1 VNILH
6 RFVLAGLVLFM
17 VTQVAHAALFDDEEA
32 RKRID
37 ATNQRLSAMQRQID
51 DRLLLLEQQAKS
63 GGLADLAT
71 QIQLL
76 QGDMA
81 KLRGQIEVVTY
92 ELEQSQKR
100 QRDLYVDL
108 DTRLRKMEAAAA
120 SAAESANAANAAN
133 AANPA
138 NTASTGTP
146 PAGNATVVA
155 PPAATVAAPPPATV
169 AAPPTTVAV
178 APPVRN
184 SSDGVAEQRAYD
196 AALDLFKRG
205 DYQGAI
211 TGFGSFI
218 KTYPRSPLGFGESD
232 NLVPRPIEQRRCL
245 DQRILAVPAGQRHG
259 AALVRLVGAQARDPG
274 RSAGK
279 GAIERFD
286 LADVTAAKAR
296 LLAVIEAVDPGIVDH
311 SRQGAGIGVEGSDP
325 DAVFFLGSGPGFI
338 GFGEKPT
345 GIERGDLNLEPVRE
359 NEVADRLVFDTEAGR
374 EYDLPGD
381 HLAQG
386 DQSLERGCAGDTR
399 NRGFRRR
406 RRQRSCPLRRW
417 LLRRISLQHG
427 IVLRSPSPVIL
438 RA

>member
-1 VNILH
+1 MNILH

-17 VTQVAHAALFDDEEA
+17 VTQAAHAALFDDEEA

-133 AANPA
+133 AANPP

-146 PAGNATVVA
+146 AAGNATVVA
-155 PPAATVAAPPPATV
+155 PPAAPV

-184 SSDGVAEQRAYD
+184 STDGVAEQRAYD

-218 KTYPRSPLGFGESD
+218 KTYPRSPLASSAQFWIGNAQYARRDYRGSI
-232 NLVPRPIEQRRCL
+232 VTQRQL
-245 DQRILAVPAGQRHG
+245 LKDYPDSSKAPD
-259 AALVRLVGAQARDPG
+259 ALLNIASAQADMGDNAAARRTLEELIAKYPKSD
-274 RSAGK
+274 AGTRAK
-279 GAIERFD
+279 QRLGAR
-286 LADVTAAKAR
+286 
-296 LLAVIEAVDPGIVDH
+296 
-311 SRQGAGIGVEGSDP
+311 
-325 DAVFFLGSGPGFI
+325 
-338 GFGEKPT
+338 
-345 GIERGDLNLEPVRE
+345 
-359 NEVADRLVFDTEAGR
+359 
-374 EYDLPGD
+374 
-381 HLAQG
+381 
-386 DQSLERGCAGDTR
+386 
-399 NRGFRRR
+399 
-406 RRQRSCPLRRW
+406 
-417 LLRRISLQHG
+417 
-427 IVLRSPSPVIL
+427 
-438 RA
+438 